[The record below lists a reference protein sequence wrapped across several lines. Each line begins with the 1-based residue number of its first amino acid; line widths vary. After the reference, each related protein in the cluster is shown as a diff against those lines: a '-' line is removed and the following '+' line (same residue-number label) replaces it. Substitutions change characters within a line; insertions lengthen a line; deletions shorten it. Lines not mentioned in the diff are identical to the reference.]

1 MATYLLTWNPQR
13 FDWFGIDEE
22 IADLEASGW
31 LEGSWT
37 CGQNKSLKPGDRFY
51 LIRLGYRTLNKG
63 IVGSGVV
70 TSEPYLDEHWQD
82 QAGATSASARF
93 VDVRFDALL
102 NAEFDKVLEIDIL
115 KSDPILRQMHW
126 SSQTSGIRIPEAVAE
141 ELQKRWSAFL
151 EVGFLSPQMEELG
164 ILDGV
169 MKEVRF
175 TTYERNATARRQ
187 CIEIHGSACAIC
199 GFDFARVY
207 GPVGANFIHVHHITP
222 LADAGG
228 AHRVNPAVDL
238 IPVCP
243 NCHAIIHR
251 RTPCYS
257 IEEMRTFLTAN
268 QEDSPESP

>member
-13 FDWFGIDEE
+13 FDWFDIDEE
-22 IADLEASGW
+22 IAELEEDGW
-31 LEGSWT
+31 LDGSWT
-37 CGQNKSLKPGDRFY
+37 CGHNKSMQPRDRFY

-63 IVGSGVV
+63 IVGSGVI
-70 TSEPYLDEHWQD
+70 TSEPYLGEHWED
-82 QAGATSASARF
+82 EAVESSAKVMF

-102 NAEFDKVLEIDIL
+102 NAEIEKVLGIDIL
-115 KSDPILRQMHW
+115 KSDPILSQMHW
-126 SSQTSGIRIPEAVAE
+126 SSQTSGIRIPEPVAE

-151 EVGFLSPQMEELG
+151 EVGFLSPQREELG
-164 ILDGV
+164 LIDGV
-169 MKEVRF
+169 MKEIRV

-207 GPVGANFIHVHHITP
+207 GSVGANFIHVHHIMP

-228 AHRVNPAVDL
+228 AHQVNPAVDL

-257 IEEMRTFLTAN
+257 IEEMRVFLAAN